1 MTARRVRQR
10 ADRDG
15 TQHAAA
21 RRARSDACLQ
31 GRSAYSGKVI
41 VPSGRVA
48 VKPVP
53 VITALKAGGAASIWS
68 TAQAR
73 LSAPR
78 CACPP
83 PSFISMAAQCRL
95 GIVRTA
101 SISRPLESR

>member
-1 MTARRVRQR
+1 MCDGARNVM
-10 ADRDG
+10 
-15 TQHAAA
+15 A
-21 RRARSDACLQ
+21 RNMRRRGESVGRGCVQ

-53 VITALKAGGAASIWS
+53 VITALKVGGAASIWS

-73 LSAPR
+73 LSARR
-78 CACPP
+78 CACQP
-83 PSFISMAAQCRL
+83 PSFTSMAAQFPL

-101 SISRPLESR
+101 LSSRPLESR